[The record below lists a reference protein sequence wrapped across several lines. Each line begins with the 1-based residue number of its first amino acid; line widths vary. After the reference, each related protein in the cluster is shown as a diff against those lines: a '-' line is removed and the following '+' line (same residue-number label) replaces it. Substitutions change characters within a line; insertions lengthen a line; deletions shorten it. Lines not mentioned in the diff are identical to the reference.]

1 MATLNGK
8 PITVETLIELGDIF
22 DSAVANGIIQMTP
35 EETELV
41 NEGRLEAGRSTTHN
55 ILNGIGQDLG
65 IVGEPGQSRSSNL
78 IEAFT
83 GQNPDEIGTGTGLQ
97 AAGGIGTIALALV
110 PGGRALTGI
119 KKLGNVANAIQKTIR
134 LRKAGTGLKNSAS
147 FALAHK
153 KAVAVTAIGGTVGGS
168 VLSQALGDGGVS
180 SAPPQMR
187 GGRDEEG
194 NFIPLDG
201 EGKPLDG
208 TNPVGAVTE
217 MTGPN
222 FDQPL
227 DGADLAAE
235 GDLDAFTA
243 ALANAD
249 DGGEGSGFLAG
260 IGEVKVTRLLGP
272 DGQELGGYL
281 ITLPDGSVETLFDDD
296 LPAAVAEEKK
306 AALDLQKTL
315 REEARTNFEADRAFD
330 QRNVEADRGLTRQR
344 IQNEAI
350 ANLPT
355 LLDTLTTP
363 RGQLLADALAG
374 RARGDLSIGGSQVS
388 PQLRAL
394 FGLGPDEAIPLEGA
408 RRLTGTQSNG
418 QGEEFTDQFEDAA
431 RLDPTRI
438 PTGNFL
444 ANLSGADSDLLSA
457 LFSIG
462 GEDPRDIAAQQRRLA
477 APGSGRGVSASVS
490 R

>member
-8 PITVETLIELGDIF
+8 TITIETLIGLGDIF

-41 NEGRLEAGRSTTHN
+41 NEGRLAAGRSTTHN

-65 IVGEPGQSRSSNL
+65 LVGEAGQSRASNL
-78 IEAFT
+78 IEAAT
-83 GQNPDEIGTGTGLQ
+83 GQNPDEIGTGSGIQ
-97 AAGGIGTIALALV
+97 AAGGLGTIALALV

-119 KKLGNVANAIQKTIR
+119 KKLGNVANAVQKAIR
-134 LRKAGTGLKNSAS
+134 LRKAGTGLKNTAQ

-153 KAVAVTAIGGTVGGS
+153 KAVAATAIGGVVGGS
-168 VLSQALGDGGVS
+168 VLSQALGGPEEAAPAPE
-180 SAPPQMR
+180 APPE
-187 GGRDEEG
+187 GGEVD
-194 NFIPLDG
+194 LG
-201 EGKPLDG
+201 E
-208 TNPVGAVTE
+208 
-217 MTGPN
+217 
-222 FDQPL
+222 
-227 DGADLAAE
+227 E

-243 ALANAD
+243 ALAAAD
-249 DGGEGSGFLAG
+249 DGAEGAGFLAG
-260 IGEVKVTRLLGP
+260 IGQVKVTRLLGP
-272 DGQELGGYL
+272 GGEELGGYL

-306 AALDLQKTL
+306 VALELQKTL

-330 QRNVEADRGLTRQR
+330 QANIEADRAITRQR
-344 IQNEAI
+344 TQNEAI

-374 RARGDLSIGGSQVS
+374 RARGDLSIGGAQVS

-394 FGLGPDEAIPLEGA
+394 FGLGPDEPIPLEGA
-408 RRLTGTQSNG
+408 RRLTGTGAVGG
-418 QGEEFTDQFEDAA
+418 QGEGFQDEFEDAA

-438 PTGNFL
+438 PTANFL
-444 ANLSGADSDLLSA
+444 SNLSGADSDLLTA